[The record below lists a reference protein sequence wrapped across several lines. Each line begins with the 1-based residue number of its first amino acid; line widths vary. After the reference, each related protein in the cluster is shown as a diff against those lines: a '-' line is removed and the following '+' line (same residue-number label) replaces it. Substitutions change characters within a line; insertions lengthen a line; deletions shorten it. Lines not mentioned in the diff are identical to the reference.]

1 MRARRRPSIIAAAVV
16 VALSAA
22 SGCGE
27 APARDDAARTLGDD
41 QVTVASFDFPE
52 SELLARIYGQ
62 ALEAGGY
69 DVDLAL
75 GVGPRELVQPA
86 LARGLVEFVP
96 EYAGTAMQFLS
107 RGGPRPTRDE
117 AATYA
122 ALQRQL
128 RDRPLV
134 ALTPSPAQD
143 ANAVVVTASVA
154 ERYGLTTVSDLRA
167 VARDLTFGG
176 PPGCPERPFCLAGL
190 RSTYGLD
197 FADFMPLD
205 VGGPLTHQALDGGHV
220 DAALLFTTD
229 PRIATEGLVMLADD
243 RGLQPAENVTPL
255 VRTEVVERWG
265 DDFVAT
271 ADAVSAA
278 LDSESLRAMNGQ
290 VLAGEP
296 AADVASRW
304 LADQGLA

>member
-1 MRARRRPSIIAAAVV
+1 MRARRRPSFIAA
-16 VALSAA
+16 VALVAASAA

-52 SELLARIYGQ
+52 SELLAQLYGQ
-62 ALEAGGY
+62 ALEADGY

-96 EYAGTAMQFLS
+96 EYAGSAMQFLS
-107 RGGPRPTRDE
+107 RGGPRPTSDQ

-134 ALTPSPAQD
+134 ALAPSPAQD
-143 ANAVVVTASVA
+143 ANAVVVTATVA
-154 ERYGLTTVSDLRA
+154 ERYGLTTVSDLRP
-167 VARDLTFGG
+167 VARELIFGG
-176 PPGCPERPFCLAGL
+176 PPGCRERPFCLAGL

-197 FADFMPLD
+197 FADIMALD

-220 DAALLFTTD
+220 DVGLLFTTD
-229 PRIATEGLVMLADD
+229 PRIEGEGLVMLADD

-255 VRTEVVERWG
+255 VRAEVVERWG
-265 DDFVAT
+265 DDLVAT
-271 ADAVSAA
+271 VDAVSAA
-278 LDSESLRAMNGQ
+278 LTTESLQALNAE
-290 VLAGEP
+290 VAAGEP
-296 AADVASRW
+296 AADVAARW
-304 LADQGLA
+304 LDDRGLA

>member
-1 MRARRRPSIIAAAVV
+1 MRARRRPSFIAA
-16 VALSAA
+16 VALVAASAA

-52 SELLARIYGQ
+52 SELLAQLYGQ
-62 ALEAGGY
+62 ALEADGY

-107 RGGPRPTRDE
+107 RGGPRPTSDQ

-134 ALTPSPAQD
+134 ALAPSPAQD
-143 ANAVVVTASVA
+143 ANAVVVTATVA
-154 ERYGLTTVSDLRA
+154 ERYGLTTVSDLRP
-167 VARDLTFGG
+167 VARELIFGG
-176 PPGCPERPFCLAGL
+176 PPGCRERPFCLAGL

-197 FADFMPLD
+197 FADIMALD

-220 DAALLFTTD
+220 DVGLLFTTD
-229 PRIATEGLVMLADD
+229 PRIEGEGLVMLADD

-255 VRTEVVERWG
+255 VRAEVVERWG
-265 DDFVAT
+265 DDLVAT
-271 ADAVSAA
+271 VDAVSAA
-278 LDSESLRAMNGQ
+278 LTTESLQALNAE
-290 VLAGEP
+290 VAAGEP
-296 AADVASRW
+296 AADVAARW
-304 LADQGLA
+304 LDDRGLA